1 MAPVV
6 EKRNLHFV
14 YFPSG
19 DSEMPRG
26 SKNQNVKPVS
36 RELLILVQFSAHEG
50 RTLQLSAK
58 QKEFQMWISL
68 DLNSL
73 HCTGCRCVT
82 MSTLLHLFKPQHP
95 TSWVT
100 ERNECSEMRQI
111 EYLSS

>member
-36 RELLILVQFSAHEG
+36 RELLILVQF
-50 RTLQLSAK
+50 
-58 QKEFQMWISL
+58 
-68 DLNSL
+68 
-73 HCTGCRCVT
+73 
-82 MSTLLHLFKPQHP
+82 
-95 TSWVT
+95 
-100 ERNECSEMRQI
+100 
-111 EYLSS
+111 